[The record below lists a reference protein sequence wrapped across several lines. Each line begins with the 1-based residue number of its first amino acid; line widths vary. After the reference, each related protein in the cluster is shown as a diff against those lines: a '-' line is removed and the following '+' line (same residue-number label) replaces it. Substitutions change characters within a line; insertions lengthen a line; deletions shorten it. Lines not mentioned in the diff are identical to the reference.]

1 MKKTKLGENLT
12 TEMILS
18 KKMTEM
24 FMQIERND
32 YAKTVEGNAENKH
45 QRCSKKRGASMK
57 LRAARLK
64 RKLRKMFG

>member
-1 MKKTKLGENLT
+1 MKKTRLGENLT

-18 KKMTEM
+18 KKMAEM
-24 FMQIERND
+24 FMQIEKND
-32 YAKTVEGNAENKH
+32 YTKIVEQNAENKP
-45 QRCSKKRGASMK
+45 QRCSKKRDVSRK

>member
-1 MKKTKLGENLT
+1 MKKTRLGENLT

-18 KKMTEM
+18 KKMAEM

-32 YAKTVEGNAENKH
+32 YAKTVGENAENKN
-45 QRCSKKRGASMK
+45 QSRSKKRGVSRK

>member
-1 MKKTKLGENLT
+1 MKKTRLGENLT

-18 KKMTEM
+18 KKMAEM
-24 FMQIERND
+24 FMQIEKND
-32 YAKTVEGNAENKH
+32 YAKTVEENAENKRQH
-45 QRCSKKRGASMK
+45 YSKKRGPSRK